1 MAESEE
7 KLLKDY
13 FQKIDAEAEEIL
25 DVKLDTAIRRGMQ
38 QGNRTRLSFS
48 KRYAVVVLVVLAFA
62 LLIIVPWANQ
72 MINPVRAQ
80 LPPKA
85 GASLNCLDPLLL
97 II

>member
-38 QGNRTRLSFS
+38 QGNRTRLS
-48 KRYAVVVLVVLAFA
+48 LV
-62 LLIIVPWANQ
+62 
-72 MINPVRAQ
+72 
-80 LPPKA
+80 K
-85 GASLNCLDPLLL
+85 GTLLL
-97 II
+97 YWWSWHSPYL